1 MSTESGPAPTGGT
14 VPAVPAPVEVKS
26 WRLVTTL
33 AVAGSMAG
41 LLIVLVFQWAHP
53 RILDHQERALTA
65 AVDVVLSGPERTER
79 FFVVEGELLTE
90 APAGSDTLKLER
102 VFLGFDATGA
112 PIGYA
117 VRGGEAGF
125 QDIITVLFGYHP
137 GREEVLGM
145 LVLDNKETP
154 GLGDKIVKD
163 MAFVGAFAGV
173 RTPIVAVKADAGSG
187 AETEVDMITGATISS
202 RAVIDIINH
211 RVAALGPILQRH
223 LQTRPQ

>member
-1 MSTESGPAPTGGT
+1 VSTEPGPGNAP
-14 VPAVPAPVEVKS
+14 AAAEVQS

-33 AVAGSMAG
+33 AVAGMLAG

-53 RILDHQERALTA
+53 RILDHQERAVTA

-79 FFVVEGELLTE
+79 YFVVDGELRAE
-90 APAGSDTLKLER
+90 APEGSDTLKLAR
-102 VFLGFDATGA
+102 VFLGFDASDA

-137 GREEVLGM
+137 ARDEVLGM

-154 GLGDKIVKD
+154 GLGDRIVKD
-163 MAFVGAFAGV
+163 MAFVEAFQGV
-173 RTPIVAVKADAGSG
+173 RAPIRGVKAGSGSG
-187 AETEVDMITGATISS
+187 AEAEVDMITGATISS

-211 RVAALGPILQRH
+211 RIEALGPILKRH
-223 LQTRPQ
+223 LETRVAGSGASQ